1 MKKTIFSTTLFI
13 LFFLFIITGYLSF
26 FGYETDRFNSVIKSE
41 VKKSNKNLSVD
52 FEKISIFLNIK
63 KLSLFVKF
71 INPEVSYYEIPIPL
85 KTLKA
90 NLDLESLLRKEAGL
104 KDVSIDTKYININ
117 SVRTLIKKTD
127 QSNLK
132 NFILN
137 NVKESKFKIKSTFIF
152 DQNLNLKNN
161 FVLAGNMKETKVKF
175 SKNHQVENLSFDF
188 YYKKKKI
195 NLKNTSLIFKGSN
208 FYDGI
213 INLNQVKNEYQIYT
227 SIKGE

>member
-188 YYKKKKI
+188 Y
-195 NLKNTSLIFKGSN
+195 
-208 FYDGI
+208 
-213 INLNQVKNEYQIYT
+213 
-227 SIKGE
+227 

>member
-90 NLDLESLLRKEAGL
+90 NP
-104 KDVSIDTKYININ
+104 
-117 SVRTLIKKTD
+117 
-127 QSNLK
+127 
-132 NFILN
+132 
-137 NVKESKFKIKSTFIF
+137 
-152 DQNLNLKNN
+152 
-161 FVLAGNMKETKVKF
+161 F
-175 SKNHQVENLSFDF
+175 SAAEFLSC
-188 YYKKKKI
+188 
-195 NLKNTSLIFKGSN
+195 S
-208 FYDGI
+208 
-213 INLNQVKNEYQIYT
+213 
-227 SIKGE
+227 